1 MTSPA
6 PVEQQAL
13 EAYRFSART
22 WLADSTPPPLP
33 QNYRLRT
40 EALREWHSTLY
51 RSGWVGIDW
60 PSEHGGQGLSLEH
73 ALIFIEESARAGAPQ
88 PFGAI
93 GLHVVGPTL
102 LRYGTRQ
109 QLERFVEPLLS
120 GAEIWCQ
127 GFSEPDAGSDL
138 ASLRT
143 RAVVENDA
151 FVLTG
156 QKIWTSWADDSDWCA
171 VLARTDPGLPKHKG
185 ISYLLVDMH
194 APGVTVRP
202 ITQITGDAEFCEVFF
217 QDVRVPRSNL
227 LGPLHGGWE
236 LAMHTL
242 GHERSGYALRRRAE
256 LEVSY
261 RNLLDA
267 VRLESGSSG
276 SDVAAEVG
284 AAYIR
289 LRGLAALS
297 RRAVR
302 RARNGEVPSP
312 LDSVDKLALAKGE
325 QHLFGTALDL
335 LGAHRAAPLTRGTSL
350 DGEQIVKDYLHGRA
364 ASVYGGS
371 EQIQLTIVAERLLGL
386 PRAR

>member
-1 MTSPA
+1 MTP
-6 PVEQQAL
+6 PAL
-13 EAYRFSART
+13 EAYRASARS
-22 WLADSTPPPLP
+22 WLAASAPPPLP
-33 QNYRLRT
+33 QDYRLRT

-60 PSEHGGQGLSLEH
+60 PRELGGQGLSLEH

-102 LRYGTRQ
+102 LRYGTGE
-109 QLERFVEPLLS
+109 QLARFVEPLLS
-120 GAEIWCQ
+120 GKEIWCQ

-143 RAVVENDA
+143 RAVLEDDE

-171 VLARTDPGLPKHKG
+171 VLARTDPDRAQHKG
-185 ISYLLVDMH
+185 ISYLLVDMKT
-194 APGVTVRP
+194 PGVTVRP

-217 QDVRVPRSNL
+217 EDVRVPRSNL

-267 VRLESGSSG
+267 IRLGDSGP
-276 SDVAAEVG
+276 DVAVRIG
-284 AAYIR
+284 AAYVT
-289 LRGLAALS
+289 LRGLSALS

-325 QHLFGTALDL
+325 QQLFGTALDL
-335 LGAHRAAPLTRGTSL
+335 LGAHRAAPLTEGTSL

-386 PRAR
+386 PRMR

>member
-1 MTSPA
+1 MTPPA
-6 PVEQQAL
+6 AVEPQAL
-13 EAYRFSART
+13 EAYRDSART
-22 WLADSTPPPLP
+22 WLADFTPPPFP
-33 QNYRLRT
+33 QDYRLRT
-40 EALREWHSTLY
+40 GALREWHSTLY

-102 LRYGTRQ
+102 LKYGTSR
-109 QLERFVEPLLS
+109 QLERFARPLLS

-143 RAVVENDA
+143 RAVVEDGG

-171 VLARTDPGLPKHKG
+171 VLARTDPDRPKHKG

-217 QDVRVPRSNL
+217 EDVRVPRSNL
-227 LGPLHGGWE
+227 LGSLHGGWE

-267 VRLESGSSG
+267 LRRGGSG
-276 SDVAAEVG
+276 SDVAAEIG
-284 AAYIR
+284 AVYVT
-289 LRGLAALS
+289 LGGLSALS

-302 RARNGEVPSP
+302 RARNAEVPSP

-325 QHLFGTALDL
+325 QQLFGTALDL
-335 LGAHRAAPLTRGTSL
+335 LGPHRAAPLTRGKSL